1 MGYYTGYWVK
11 IPAVNAHNQIVRLF
25 IALGAMLLASGAGAQ
40 QIHWFNDYSSAMMEA
55 RKTGKPIFLAFR
67 CSP

>member
-1 MGYYTGYWVK
+1 
-11 IPAVNAHNQIVRLF
+11 
-25 IALGAMLLASGAGAQ
+25 MLSVCAAACAQ
-40 QIHWFNDYSSAMMEA
+40 QIHWYDDYSAARAEA